1 MNNERI
7 ESLFFGY
14 AGTDEYENSQDRQN
28 LSEEQR
34 RIDRKIKK
42 LIDKESM
49 IIITDLIAD
58 TESISEQYGFVM
70 GVKYAMQLMRECFT
84 PMQNNA

>member
-42 LIDKESM
+42 LIDQESM

-58 TESISEQYGFVM
+58 TESISEQYGFIM
-70 GVKYAMQLMRECFT
+70 GFKYAMRLMSECFT
-84 PMQNNA
+84 PMQNNT

>member
-70 GVKYAMQLMRECFT
+70 GFKYAMQLMRECFT
-84 PMQNNA
+84 PMQNNT